1 MMGNWKTCTIGDLG
15 RVVGGA
21 TPSTKKAENYDG
33 GTIAWITPK
42 DLAGFSG
49 RFISRG
55 ERNIT
60 EQGLKSCSTQLMPA
74 HRIYRNRRAGI
85 MYESGIQ
92 ERCS

>member
-60 EQGLKSCSTQLMPA
+60 E
-74 HRIYRNRRAGI
+74 
-85 MYESGIQ
+85 
-92 ERCS
+92 